1 MRVVRT
7 GRSPTERDVAL
18 HLPTGIEV
26 EDFTGVVSGQARPST
41 RKAPP
46 ISDWQVDA
54 LQHVLTDAG
63 FDIRAN
69 VELRSGAQKTQRNSQ
84 TEVIQVQIDVKSDEL
99 AVILLEGE
107 GGVFAWQQPD
117 SKPVVLSP
125 RRDASTTLT
134 FTLSPGGSGD
144 IKAGRRGVL
153 SDWLADKLIKP
164 VRVLVLKFFAQKTV
178 ELIVSR
184 IEKGNPTGLVRLSG
198 MDPSTWT
205 PRGDEL
211 PAVGRQGTMQVLL
224 LVHGTFSST
233 SGSFGALSTH
243 ASGREFLAAAYAKYD
258 AVIGFDH
265 KTLTEDAET
274 NAQAL
279 AAALRMLPK
288 GTIIDSLAFSRGGL
302 VWRILAQEL
311 FAIDRPDI
319 IFRNTVFVGCTNSG
333 THLAEPKNWDALI
346 DLYTNVV
353 MAGTRAVGVVTGSVA
368 FAPMVNLAVKT
379 LGEFMQLLAQ
389 IAISERKVPGLASM
403 QPGGATITRL
413 NQAGNPTLRLDA
425 YRAITANFEPGSFN
439 TDNGITKA
447 LAGFLADRMTDRLW
461 KNEANDLVV
470 DTASMT
476 TFGQS
481 AMLPA
486 SSVFAYADK
495 DVIYHTIYFAQS
507 RTCDRL
513 TDWLGLPHGEE
524 RRRRAASV
532 EPVSVRYS
540 AKASGV
546 SRKLR
551 GESSAPSE
559 PVAQAKPATPK
570 PAPAPAAPAVTV
582 SSVLPPRRKGD
593 KPPVIE
599 TIAAAP
605 DSAIASTR
613 DALTPCHINA
623 SFPESPVVGETAE
636 LEVTLSLE
644 DIVQK
649 VGKIH
654 INDTVAI
661 EQWKPLTVKVRPKL
675 NCYVEGIAEDQI
687 PPPSKGSPQVL
698 IFNLRGT
705 GIGQAEVWVDVLQGA
720 RRLTRL
726 ILQPVFVAKGNQS
739 ASAVVD
745 GVEEDPPL
753 VDLRIMEEGSPDRWR
768 LRFIARCDDL
778 EINHEFV
785 TRDFNIDKEAYVGEL
800 YASLESCWSTEDIVF
815 EQLMQDIRAKGV
827 QMYRALFPLEL
838 QHLIWKHR
846 AAIGS
851 FQVIANEPSIPWEVV
866 HVVAPGVPVP
876 LEGGVFLAELGLTR
890 WMSNVGIAPARLRL
904 RPGKAGYC
912 IPRYHDERLN
922 LAHVEEEARMLA
934 ELLGAVSIGDEIK
947 PVLAALARSN
957 GEDFDALHFACHGST
972 DYKQVWN
979 AGLLLNVAGSTNTMQ
994 LSVSSVETYANLA
1007 VDGYRP
1013 LIFLNACQSGVTGRT
1028 LTGAGGLAQAFVQ
1041 CGAGLFV
1048 GTLWSIGDSP
1058 ALGFASQFYGQL
1070 KKGRSV
1076 SQALRTAREQAKGD
1090 LDTSWLAYTVYGH
1103 PYARVSL

>member
-1 MRVVRT
+1 MQRKT
-7 GRSPTERDVAL
+7 APT
-18 HLPTGIEV
+18 
-26 EDFTGVVSGQARPST
+26 
-41 RKAPP
+41 
-46 ISDWQVDA
+46 SDWQVDA
-54 LQHVLTDAG
+54 LQNALTDAG

-69 VELRSGAQKTQRNSQ
+69 VELRSGAQNTHRSSQ
-84 TEVIQVQIDVKSDEL
+84 AEVIQVQIDVKSDEL

-117 SKPVVLSP
+117 PKPVALAQ
-125 RRDASTTLT
+125 RRETSTTLT
-134 FTLSPGGSGD
+134 FTLTPSGSGD
-144 IKAGRRGVL
+144 ITPSRRGL
-153 SDWLADKLIKP
+153 LTDWVADKLIKP
-164 VRVLVLKFFAQKTV
+164 IRVLVLKFFAQKTV
-178 ELIVSR
+178 DLIVSR
-184 IEKGNPTGLVRLSG
+184 IESGNPTGLVRLNG

-205 PRGDEL
+205 PRGDGL
-211 PAVGRQGTMQVLL
+211 PAVGRQSTMQVLL

-233 SGSFGALSTH
+233 SGSFGALGTH
-243 ASGREFLAAAYAKYD
+243 AAGREFLTAAYAKYD

-265 KTLTEDAET
+265 KTLAEDAET

-302 VWRILAQEL
+302 VWRILAQES
-311 FAIDRPDI
+311 FAIERPDI
-319 IFRNTVFVGCTNSG
+319 IFRNTVFVGCTNAG
-333 THLAEPKNWDALI
+333 THLAEPQNWDALV

-353 MAGTRAVGVVTGSVA
+353 MAGARAVGVITSGVA
-368 FAPMVNLAVKT
+368 ITPMVNLAVKT

-389 IAISERKVPGLASM
+389 VAISERRVPGLASM
-403 QPGGATITRL
+403 QPSGKTVTRL
-413 NQAGNPTLRLDA
+413 NRAGSPTLQIDA

-439 TDNGITKA
+439 IDNGITKA
-447 LAGFLADRMTDRLW
+447 LAGFLADRLTDRLW
-461 KNEANDLVV
+461 QNEANDLVV

-486 SSVFAYADK
+486 SSVFAYADE
-495 DVIYHTIYFAQS
+495 DVIYHTIYFAQP

-513 TDWLGLPHGEE
+513 SDWLGLPRGEE
-524 RRRRAASV
+524 RRRRDALVKPTSN
-532 EPVSVRYS
+532 RYS
-540 AKASGV
+540 AKRSGV
-546 SRKLR
+546 SGKL
-551 GESSAPSE
+551 P
-559 PVAQAKPATPK
+559 AKPAVSTKPALAAP
-570 PAPAPAAPAVTV
+570 PAPAIPA
-582 SSVLPPRRKGD
+582 SSVTLPRRKGD
-593 KPPVIE
+593 KLPVSE
-599 TIAAAP
+599 TFAAAP
-605 DSAIASTR
+605 DSAIAPR
-613 DALTPCHINA
+613 LDALTPCHINA
-623 SFPESPVVGETAE
+623 SLPESPVVGETAE

-644 DIVQK
+644 DIVQIA
-649 VGKIH
+649 GKTH
-654 INDTVAI
+654 INDIVAI
-661 EQWKPLTVKVRPKL
+661 EDWKSLQIKVRPRT
-675 NCYVEGIAEDQI
+675 NCEVEGDTEAQI
-687 PPPSKGSPQVL
+687 PPPRKGAPEVL
-698 IFNLRGT
+698 IFKLRGLS
-705 GIGQAEVWVDVLQGA
+705 IGPAEVWVDVLQGA

-739 ASAVVD
+739 ASVVID
-745 GVEEDPPL
+745 GAEEDPPL

-785 TRDFNIDKEAYVGEL
+785 THDFNVDKEAYVGAL
-800 YASLESCWSTEDIVF
+800 YASLESCWSTEDAAF
-815 EQLMQDIRAKGV
+815 EQLMQDVRAQGV
-827 QMYRALFPLEL
+827 QMFRALFPLEL
-838 QHLIWKHR
+838 QRLIWQHR

-866 HVVAPGVPVP
+866 HVVAPEVPVP

-904 RPGKAGYC
+904 RPGKARYC

-922 LAHVEEEARMLA
+922 LAHVEEEAKMLG

-994 LSVSSVETYANLA
+994 LSVASVQTFANLA

-1013 LIFLNACQSGVTGRT
+1013 LIFLNACQSGVPGRA
-1028 LTGAGGLAQAFVQ
+1028 LSGAGGLAQAFVQ

-1076 SQALRTAREQAKGD
+1076 SQALRTAREQAKSD